1 MIFGRSI
8 PLPQVVVV
16 VVHTRVGIGIKM
28 SLEVQHRRR
37 QPPRKWASVRKS
49 STVSPF
55 SYHAKER
62 AENCISVRSASR
74 GGVNPSFL
82 ARFRLKKLF
91 HLVQKPITR
100 HLVVAA
106 RPAKPTRPETAY
118 ETPKREG
125 YPDEVLTHRFR
136 PYGDP
141 GDLPLEDPMDVEIVE
156 VSPKDKEKSKRRAGE
171 AGSSKKK
178 KAKLVASQ

>member
-16 VVHTRVGIGIKM
+16 VHTRVGIGTKM
-28 SLEVQHRRR
+28 SLGVQHRRR

-74 GGVNPSFL
+74 GGVNPYFL
-82 ARFRLKKLF
+82 VRFRLKNCF
-91 HLVQKPITR
+91 I
-100 HLVVAA
+100 
-106 RPAKPTRPETAY
+106 
-118 ETPKREG
+118 
-125 YPDEVLTHRFR
+125 
-136 PYGDP
+136 
-141 GDLPLEDPMDVEIVE
+141 
-156 VSPKDKEKSKRRAGE
+156 
-171 AGSSKKK
+171 
-178 KAKLVASQ
+178 